1 MEQLLDEQSLTEFA
15 IESKIYTINARRNDM
30 GCFYCD
36 KDQQLYDLMIEVCE
50 LSVSTVYLFK
60 EQTYRGRCNVVF
72 KRHIGNL
79 FELSK
84 DELSG
89 FILDVAKVAKAI
101 NKIFSPKKIN
111 YGSFADTMQHL
122 HMHIVPKYEGEANWG
137 SMFEMNPKKVYLSD
151 DEYTQMIEDI
161 KNNI

>member
-1 MEQLLDEQSLTEFA
+1 
-15 IESKIYTINARRNDM
+15 M

-36 KDQQLYDLMIEVCE
+36 KDQQLNDLMIGICE

-72 KRHIGNL
+72 KKHVGNL
-79 FELSK
+79 FELSDAELK
-84 DELSG
+84 D
-89 FILDVAKVAKAI
+89 FMLDIAKTARAI
-101 NKIFSPKKIN
+101 NKVFSPNKVN
-111 YGSFADTMQHL
+111 YGAFADTMQHL
-122 HMHIVPKYEGEANWG
+122 HMHVVPKYEGGATWG

-151 DEYTQMIEDI
+151 DEYAQMIEKI